1 MICSVFDVATSSY
14 YDYRKRS
21 QVIDVKRLQLQARLK
36 ELFRLSRGS
45 AGSRTL
51 VIMMRDLGYMIGRFK
66 VRSLMRDAML
76 VSKQSKAHVYK
87 QTEVERLDIP
97 NHLDRAFDVDAPN
110 RVWCGDITYI
120 WADGCWHYLAVV
132 IDLYSRRVIGWG
144 LSANADA
151 ELTGSSEPW
160 IWLIYSV
167 GNRVGFYSILTRG
180 ANMPVGC
187 FDSGYGVTRHSKV

>member
-21 QVIDVKRLQLQARLK
+21 QAIDVKRLHLQAKLK

-87 QTEVERLDIP
+87 
-97 NHLDRAFDVDAPN
+97 
-110 RVWCGDITYI
+110 
-120 WADGCWHYLAVV
+120 
-132 IDLYSRRVIGWG
+132 
-144 LSANADA
+144 
-151 ELTGSSEPW
+151 
-160 IWLIYSV
+160 
-167 GNRVGFYSILTRG
+167 
-180 ANMPVGC
+180 
-187 FDSGYGVTRHSKV
+187 

>member
-1 MICSVFDVATSSY
+1 MTYLVFDVATSSY

-51 VIMMRDLGYMIGRFK
+51 VIMMRDLGYRTGRFK

-97 NHLDRAFDVDAPN
+97 NHLDRAFDVDALN
-110 RVWCGDITYI
+110 RVWYGDITYI
-120 WADGCWHYLAVV
+120 
-132 IDLYSRRVIGWG
+132 
-144 LSANADA
+144 
-151 ELTGSSEPW
+151 
-160 IWLIYSV
+160 
-167 GNRVGFYSILTRG
+167 
-180 ANMPVGC
+180 
-187 FDSGYGVTRHSKV
+187 